1 MFYVGGL
8 MVDYRSVI
16 EGSRYATIFDRMDGG
31 RGLMA
36 AAQSFVSKAIEE
48 IDNIENKQLSA
59 DEQADAVEPMVGT
72 PITMVMSSVTAMEDV
87 EDVVVEMPD
96 YDKNSEDLNYEIKKF
111 LEDLG
116 VYGSIKMDMAQN
128 LKEYLTEGWI
138 EEGMSNTEQ
147 LELKQEINEMVNK
160 LGDSPEFENYVGH
173 CIMST
178 LAVLA
183 KEQLEDMGGIED
195 AMAEDPEPMQ
205 DVTGDFEIL
214 DAPEWQDKMREFKS
228 MSWKNIMRK

>member
-1 MFYVGGL
+1 
-8 MVDYRSVI
+8 MVDYRKVI
-16 EGSRYATIFDRMDGG
+16 EGSRYATIFNRMDGG

-96 YDKNSEDLNYEIKKF
+96 YDKNSEELNSEIKDF
-111 LEDLG
+111 LGRLG
-116 VYGSIKMDMAQN
+116 VFDSIKTDMTQN
-128 LKEYLTEGWI
+128 LKEHLLANWI
-138 EEGMSNTEQ
+138 EEGMTNSEQ
-147 LELKQEINEMVNK
+147 LEVKQEINEMVER
-160 LGDSPEFENYVGH
+160 LGNNPEFENYVGH

-178 LAVLA
+178 LAILA

-195 AMAEDPEPMQ
+195 AMAEDPSPIQ
-205 DVTGDFEIL
+205 DVTSDFDPSDEERWK
-214 DAPEWQDKMREFKS
+214 DSMREFKS
-228 MSWKNIMRK
+228 ESWKNTMRN

>member
-1 MFYVGGL
+1 
-8 MVDYRSVI
+8 
-16 EGSRYATIFDRMDGG
+16 
-31 RGLMA
+31 MA

-96 YDKNSEDLNYEIKKF
+96 YDKNSEELNSEIKKF

-138 EEGMSNTEQ
+138 EEGMSNSEQ

-160 LGDSPEFENYVGH
+160 LGNSPEFENYVGH

-178 LAVLA
+178 LAILP
-183 KEQLEDMGGIED
+183 KEQLEHMGVI
-195 AMAEDPEPMQ
+195 
-205 DVTGDFEIL
+205 
-214 DAPEWQDKMREFKS
+214 
-228 MSWKNIMRK
+228 